1 MLKNRREQEILHL
14 MKAGGFV
21 SVKELCAKLYASES
35 AIRRD
40 LTALEKKGLLR
51 KVYGGAEPIS
61 NFRRIPPFPERS
73 HQNADAK
80 RTIAEKAKNLI
91 HDGNILFLDQSSTS
105 YYLAEKIAD
114 NATLTVV
121 TNNIEIIGLL
131 SETSLTV
138 ISSGGTLSRDN
149 RNCLLGTDA
158 RRIFE
163 KTYADIAFFSTKSLS
178 FDGIVSDCSREE
190 VTVREAMLQ
199 NCAKRVFLCDSEKLG
214 RRSPYTQTSLAEVD
228 VWVCEKAPE
237 ENVEFRVLFPSLEI
251 L

>member
-1 MLKNRREQEILHL
+1 MLKNRREQEILHW
-14 MKAGGFV
+14 MKASGFV

-61 NFRRIPPFPERS
+61 NFRHIPPFPERS

-80 RTIAEKAKNLI
+80 RTIAEKAKNLV

-149 RNCLLGTDA
+149 RNCLLGADA
-158 RRIFE
+158 RGTFE
-163 KTYADIAFFSTKSLS
+163 RMYADIAFFSTKSLS

-214 RRSPYTQTSLAEVD
+214 RRSPYTQTSLSEVD
-228 VWVCEKAPE
+228 VWVCEKVPE
-237 ENVEFRVLFPSLEI
+237 ENVEFRALFPSLEI

>member
-61 NFRRIPPFPERS
+61 NFRHIPPFPERS

-149 RNCLLGTDA
+149 RNCLLGADA
-158 RRIFE
+158 RGTFE
-163 KTYADIAFFSTKSLS
+163 RMYADIAFFSTKSLS

-214 RRSPYTQTSLAEVD
+214 RRSPYTQTSLSEVD
-228 VWVCEKAPE
+228 VWVCEKVPD
-237 ENVEFRVLFPSLEI
+237 ENAEFRVLFPSLEI

>member
-61 NFRRIPPFPERS
+61 NFRHIPPFPERS

-105 YYLAEKIAD
+105 YYLAEKIAG

-149 RNCLLGTDA
+149 RNCLLGADA
-158 RRIFE
+158 RGTFE
-163 KTYADIAFFSTKSLS
+163 RMYADIAFFSTKSLS

-214 RRSPYTQTSLAEVD
+214 RRSPYTQTSLSKVD
-228 VWVCEKAPE
+228 V
-237 ENVEFRVLFPSLEI
+237 
-251 L
+251 

>member
-61 NFRRIPPFPERS
+61 NFRHIPPFPERS

-80 RTIAEKAKNLI
+80 RTIAEKAKTLI
-91 HDGNILFLDQSSTS
+91 RDGSVLFLDQSSTS
-105 YYLAEKIAD
+105 YYLAEKIAG

-178 FDGIVSDCSREE
+178 FDGIVSDCLREE
-190 VTVREAMLQ
+190 VTVRESMLQ

-214 RRSPYTQTSLAEVD
+214 RRSPYTQTSLSEVD

-237 ENVEFRVLFPSLEI
+237 ENAEFRILFPSLEI

>member
-61 NFRRIPPFPERS
+61 NFRHIPPFPERS

-105 YYLAEKIAD
+105 YYLAEKIAG

-228 VWVCEKAPE
+228 VWVCEKVPD